1 MFRWKVWG
9 MRDKI
14 LDEKGLLSNHLI
26 WGMGDPEQSLHS
38 TGLECVLSCCPVQ
51 TSILYKW
58 GPLNAPSLGN
68 NENVKVI
75 PTSAVLQKPVTR
87 DFPLWPEGARDQ
99 CIVRVL
105 IWVYA
110 VYHKKNIRKF
120 CMFSRHDIREKR
132 QNCKDRTLKTGNEK
146 KEWNEGGREK

>member
-1 MFRWKVWG
+1 
-9 MRDKI
+9 
-14 LDEKGLLSNHLI
+14 
-26 WGMGDPEQSLHS
+26 MGDPEQSLHS

-99 CIVRVL
+99 CIVSVDMSLCSLPQEKHKEVL
-105 IWVYA
+105 HV
-110 VYHKKNIRKF
+110 
-120 CMFSRHDIREKR
+120 
-132 QNCKDRTLKTGNEK
+132 
-146 KEWNEGGREK
+146 

>member
-9 MRDKI
+9 MRDKY
-14 LDEKGLLSNHLI
+14 LDEKGLLTNHLI

-51 TSILYKW
+51 MSILYKW

-68 NENVKVI
+68 NENGKVI
-75 PTSAVLQKPVTR
+75 PTSAVPQKPVTR

-105 IWVYA
+105 IGVYA

-132 QNCKDRTLKTGNEK
+132 QNCKDRTLKTGN
-146 KEWNEGGREK
+146 